1 MLLVLGDLAHHP
13 AIQLKYMA
21 HNPDLVPKKHPYKLI
36 FGQRPLTH
44 FRDYRNAIK
53 VELLEPESKDQM
65 MKRLYQFVRATWAD
79 FPDDN
84 AHPTEQQMRD
94 GLDAM
99 LSGKAL
105 GLGLEATSLTFKI
118 SGITRVDLQQIVRQR
133 VDVTF
138 SVQCTGDRDL
148 RHNPILVE
156 ESIAQDPELLKSCID
171 ATLKAKQTYVDL
183 LDSQKVSIQA
193 ARLFLPEA
201 RDMHMYMRTSIS
213 TLLQFYLKR
222 IDDSSQTWQIN
233 EVARKMAEEVCKV
246 YPEMDEVFKRYA
258 TKFTMAKNAEADRT
272 STFATALYIPKVDSY
287 DYHERD
293 YLYNKTKEEF
303 NFTNTPVPDRYF
315 WGYTEVDKATYDKI
329 YSQYME
335 SAKQVDEDHASNA
348 EIHVRNHQLN
358 NEIQLTI

>member
-1 MLLVLGDLAHHP
+1 MDRP
-13 AIQLKYMA
+13 NQKYMS
-21 HNPDLVPKKHPYKLI
+21 HNAALVPKKHPYKLV
-36 FGQRPLTH
+36 FGQKPLTH
-44 FRDYRNAIK
+44 FRDYRNAIT

-65 MKRLYQFVRATWAD
+65 MRRLYQFVRATWAD

-84 AHPTEQQMRD
+84 AHPTEQQMKD

-133 VDVTF
+133 VDVTY

-156 ESIAQDPELLKSCID
+156 ESIAQDP
-171 ATLKAKQTYVDL
+171 DL
-183 LDSQKVSIQA
+183 LDTVIQSTLNAKEAYVELLDSNKVSIQA

-233 EVARKMAEEVCKV
+233 EISRKMAEAVCAV
-246 YPEMDEVFKRYA
+246 YPELHEVFVKYS
-258 TKFTMAKNAEADRT
+258 TKFTMAKNAEADRS

-287 DYHERD
+287 EYHDRD

-303 NFTNTPVPDRYF
+303 NFTNTPIEDTYY
-315 WGYTEVDKATYDKI
+315 WGTTKLTKEEYDAIYTK
-329 YSQYME
+329 YME
-335 SAKQVDEDHASNA
+335 SAKFVDENHLSNQEIFDHNQNINSM
-348 EIHVRNHQLN
+348 I
-358 NEIQLTI
+358 I